1 MAQRLAH
8 GGGVLG
14 PDLVYDAY
22 LARLTV
28 GVLVLAEIFLR
39 HLIDVSVG
47 SLFADLGNLTAYFE
61 VAIWIIGIDDS
72 KSDTRIAAHVTVLLA
87 ALSRVE
93 NHVLAIR
100 VDPHRRSLGTA
111 VRHKSC
117 KRGKGALVEKIAVL
131 LGNDSGHNT
140 SS

>member
-8 GGGVLG
+8 GSGVLG
-14 PDLVYDAY
+14 PNLVYNTH
-22 LARLTV
+22 LAGLPV
-28 GVLVLAEIFLR
+28 GIFVLAEIFLR

-47 SLFADLGNLTAYFE
+47 TLFGDLGNLTAYFE
-61 VAIWIIGIDDS
+61 VAIGIIGIDDS
-72 KSDTRIAAHVTVLLA
+72 QSDTRIAAHVAVLLA
-87 ALSRVE
+87 TFSRVE

-131 LGNDSGHNT
+131 LGDDSGHNT